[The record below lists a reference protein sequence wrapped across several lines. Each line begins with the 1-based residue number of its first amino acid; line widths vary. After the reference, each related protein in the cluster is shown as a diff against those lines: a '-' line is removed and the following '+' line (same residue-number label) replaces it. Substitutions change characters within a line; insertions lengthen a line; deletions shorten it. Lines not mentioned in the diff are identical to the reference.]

1 MLQNIFKNAFF
12 LPLGPGG
19 PGGPSKMA
27 VGRSPVTED
36 SIPLSP
42 LLPFIKD

>member
-1 MLQNIFKNAFF
+1 MVQLVPLVY

-19 PGGPSKMA
+19 PGGPSSIA
-27 VGRSPVTED
+27 VGRSPVTEE

-42 LLPFIKD
+42 LGPLT